1 MQDTVTIKRA
11 DALNAFK
18 VAKAMD
24 NKDTVTLLKNLMPG
38 VLGNIMERIKDFNDI
53 CAEAGENPKDYEV
66 HDGMTARQKRNIL
79 GDKLHLIAQV
89 LNEGVKIDYANSSQ
103 KKWQPWFQWN
113 GAGFGFSRSYY
124 GYVNSAAAVA
134 SRFASQEL
142 SDFAGRKFIKEYNE
156 YLMSL

>member
-1 MQDTVTIKRA
+1 MQLSELINEAVERYRTAQPGERKVLETVYGKKTFSKC
-11 DALNAFK
+11 
-18 VAKAMD
+18 
-24 NKDTVTLLKNLMPG
+24 LK
-38 VLGNIMERIKDFNDI
+38 ITERINDFNDI
-53 CAEAGENPKDYEV
+53 CAEAGEDPKDYEV
-66 HDGMTARQKRNIL
+66 HNSMTARQKRNIL

-89 LNEGVKIDYANSSQ
+89 LNEGVKMDYSDKNQ

-113 GAGFGFSRSYY
+113 GAGFGFSNSDYDY
-124 GYVNSAAAVA
+124 GTLATVA